1 MSIQQKE
8 FIKFIKLLKDN
19 DLLSHVILIGSWA
32 EFIYKET
39 NMLPRFEANI
49 RTLDIDFLLKNLRKP
64 LPAKNLTALAKE
76 AGYLVESDRMD
87 GTTKILDKQGLEIEF
102 LINKLGSGI
111 KETMKTNLGVTA
123 QALRHMGVIINNT
136 VITKYIDFDITVP
149 LPEAYVV
156 HKMIINKER
165 KNKQEKDAEAI
176 RTLWNYLDK
185 EKLNSILLSLSKKE
199 LREVDNFIE
208 TYKLKMHN

>member
-1 MSIQQKE
+1 
-8 FIKFIKLLKDN
+8 
-19 DLLSHVILIGSWA
+19 
-32 EFIYKET
+32 
-39 NMLPRFEANI
+39 
-49 RTLDIDFLLKNLRKP
+49 
-64 LPAKNLTALAKE
+64 
-76 AGYLVESDRMD
+76 
-87 GTTKILDKQGLEIEF
+87 
-102 LINKLGSGI
+102 
-111 KETMKTNLGVTA
+111 MKTNLGVTA

-136 VITKYIDFDITVP
+136 VITKNIDFDITVP

-185 EKLNSILLSLSKKE
+185 EKLNSIFLSLSKKE